1 MKAIQITVL
10 PGEGISGS
18 VKMTQKDNIL
28 QELNELKSSLVNVT
42 RENIY
47 TVPVGYFD
55 VLAAQVISRIKA
67 MEAVNAVEELG
78 YLSPMLGNIS
88 KEMPYAVPAG
98 YFEEIAEKA
107 LQTVHTN
114 NHVQS
119 AKEELATLSTLL
131 SGLNKKMPYAVPQG
145 YFETLSTG
153 LPASPVEAVAEAL
166 GSHIQQNLVKN
177 ETRKETRPVAK
188 IISIT
193 SRKWFRYAAAAAITG
208 IIFLAGFSYFSN
220 EKVPGGKALAKFT
233 RDIKKLDD
241 TQKDNLINFIDA
253 GMNGDETAQINT
265 DNKKEEVKNLLQGV
279 SAEELKDFEE
289 QTEDIQDVLMAN

>member
-1 MKAIQITVL
+1 
-10 PGEGISGS
+10 
-18 VKMTQKDNIL
+18 MTQKDNIL
-28 QELNELKSSLVNVT
+28 QELNELKSSLINISRDNV
-42 RENIY
+42 Y

-55 VLAAQVISRIKA
+55 GLAAQVLSRIKA
-67 MEAVNAVEELG
+67 IEAVNGVEELG

-88 KEMPYAVPAG
+88 KQMPYTVPTG

-114 NHVQS
+114 NHEQS

-145 YFETLSTG
+145 YFE
-153 LPASPVEAVAEAL
+153 
-166 GSHIQQNLVKN
+166 NLAKKIN
-177 ETRKETRPVAK
+177 TQETRPVAK

-253 GMNGDETAQINT
+253 GLKGDETAQINT
-265 DNKKEEVKNLLQGV
+265 DNKKEEVKDLLQGV

-289 QTEDIQDVLMAN
+289 QTEDIQDVLMTN

>member
-1 MKAIQITVL
+1 
-10 PGEGISGS
+10 
-18 VKMTQKDNIL
+18 MTQKDNIL
-28 QELNELKSSLVNVT
+28 QELRELKSSLINIT
-42 RENIY
+42 PENIY

-55 VLAAQVISRIKA
+55 GLAAKVLSRINA
-67 MEAVNAVEELG
+67 IEAVNGVEELG

-88 KEMPYAVPAG
+88 KKMPYTVPAG
-98 YFEEIAEKA
+98 YFEGIAEKA
-107 LQTVHTN
+107 LQTVHNN
-114 NHVQS
+114 NHVKS

-145 YFETLSTG
+145 YFE
-153 LPASPVEAVAEAL
+153 
-166 GSHIQQNLVKN
+166 NLAKEIN
-177 ETRKETRPVAK
+177 TEETRPAAK

-220 EKVPGGKALAKFT
+220 SKEKVPGGKALAKFT

-253 GMNGDETAQINT
+253 GLKGDETAQVNT
-265 DNKKEEVKNLLQGV
+265 NNKKEEVKDLLQGV
-279 SAEELKDFEE
+279 SAEELKDFQE
-289 QTEDIQDVLMAN
+289 QTEDIQEVLMTN